1 MNDKINKAQIEFG
14 DFQTPPMLAGEICR
28 RLLEFG
34 IEPKLIIEPTCGVG
48 SFVDA
53 SLKYFPS
60 TSKVIG
66 IDINQNY
73 LKQIEQKKEIEL
85 INGDFFTI
93 DWLSIFDKNINNNI
107 LFLGNLPWVTN
118 SKQGLIEGYNLPQKE
133 NLKGLTGLDAL
144 TGKSNF
150 DISEWML
157 IKLAEILQIH
167 SGYLAFICKT
177 SVARKLLTYIHDKK
191 HRLTY
196 AAILNINSKK
206 YFNVSIDACLLF
218 CQFDQ
223 DIYNYECQ
231 VFEDLQKQKQS
242 YKLGYREGI
251 ILKQVEVFDRLSY
264 LYNKHQKKW
273 HSGIKHDCSKV
284 MELKKINDKLFNN
297 LGEEVEIEDTY
308 LYPLLK
314 GSDVANGRIHKTNRY
329 LIVTQKL
336 LADPTESITEIA
348 PKTWQY
354 LENHAIFFDS
364 RKSKLYKNSSRF
376 SIFGVGHYSFTPW
389 KIAICG
395 LYKKLSFSLINPL
408 ENKPV
413 VFDDTVYFLSFNTHN
428 EAHRVLDILN
438 SDIAMQFL
446 SALIFWDEKRPIK
459 ASILN
464 SFNHEVF
471 LVKC

>member
-1 MNDKINKAQIEFG
+1 MNDKINKARIEFG

-66 IDINQNY
+66 IDINQNH

-85 INGDFFTI
+85 INGDFFAV
-93 DWLSIFDKNINNNI
+93 DWSSVLDTNTNNNI

-118 SKQGLIEGYNLPQKE
+118 SKQGLIQGCNLPQKQ

-336 LADPTESITEIA
+336 LADPIESITEIA

>member
-1 MNDKINKAQIEFG
+1 
-14 DFQTPPMLAGEICR
+14 
-28 RLLEFG
+28 
-34 IEPKLIIEPTCGVG
+34 
-48 SFVDA
+48 
-53 SLKYFPS
+53 
-60 TSKVIG
+60 
-66 IDINQNY
+66 
-73 LKQIEQKKEIEL
+73 
-85 INGDFFTI
+85 
-93 DWLSIFDKNINNNI
+93 
-107 LFLGNLPWVTN
+107 
-118 SKQGLIEGYNLPQKE
+118 
-133 NLKGLTGLDAL
+133 
-144 TGKSNF
+144 
-150 DISEWML
+150 
-157 IKLAEILQIH
+157 
-167 SGYLAFICKT
+167 
-177 SVARKLLTYIHDKK
+177 
-191 HRLTY
+191 
-196 AAILNINSKK
+196 
-206 YFNVSIDACLLF
+206 
-218 CQFDQ
+218 
-223 DIYNYECQ
+223 
-231 VFEDLQKQKQS
+231 
-242 YKLGYREGI
+242 
-251 ILKQVEVFDRLSY
+251 
-264 LYNKHQKKW
+264 
-273 HSGIKHDCSKV
+273 

-297 LGEEVEIEDTY
+297 LGEEVEIEYTY

-354 LENHAIFFDS
+354 LENHANFFDS

-376 SIFGVGHYSFTPW
+376 SIFGVGYYSFTPW

-428 EAHRVLDILN
+428 EAHIVLDILN

-446 SALIFWDEKRPIK
+446 STLIFWDEKRPIK